1 MKSKEWVNFDMT
13 GSVLENYFIIHV
25 AIFFFLKCLGGSDN
39 PNNPESYK
47 NFTECST
54 SSNQVESSWVWHWV
68 LPYPFPQVIIEFD
81 QSIL

>member
-1 MKSKEWVNFDMT
+1 MT

-54 SSNQVESSWVWHWV
+54 SSNQVESS
-68 LPYPFPQVIIEFD
+68 
-81 QSIL
+81 